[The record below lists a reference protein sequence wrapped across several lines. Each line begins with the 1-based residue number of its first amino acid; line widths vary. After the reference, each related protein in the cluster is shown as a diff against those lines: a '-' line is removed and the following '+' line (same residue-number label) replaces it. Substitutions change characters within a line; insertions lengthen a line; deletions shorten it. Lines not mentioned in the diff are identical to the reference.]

1 MQVTWWEYRQWRFL
15 ADMNADGLV
24 TASDLPLWAK
34 FWYFLPGDAVIAQ
47 FGTTK
52 LGQFLELTPASL
64 GGPTSAV
71 ISALLWLLA
80 LGLVVYLPRLFVDIV
95 DPTSR
100 KERRERRQARRARKR
115 EARRERKREA
125 ALAGGKQRR
134 FLRRQERPLMERR
147 EPT

>member
-34 FWYFLPGDAVIAQ
+34 WWYFVPGDAVIAQ

-52 LGQFLELTPASL
+52 FGQFLELTPASL
-64 GGPTSAV
+64 GSPTSAV

-80 LGLVVYLPRLFVDIV
+80 LALVIYLPVLFVDIV

-100 KERRERRQARRARKR
+100 KERRERRL
-115 EARRERKREA
+115 ARRERKREA
-125 ALAGGKQRR
+125 RLASGRQRR
-134 FLRRQERPLMERR
+134 FLRREERPVMERR
-147 EPT
+147 EPTF

>member
-34 FWYFLPGDAVIAQ
+34 WWYFVPGDAAIAQ

-64 GGPTSAV
+64 GSPTSAV

-80 LGLVVYLPRLFVDIV
+80 LALVIYLPILFVDIV

-100 KERRERRQARRARKR
+100 KERRERRQARRERKR
-115 EARRERKREA
+115 EAR
-125 ALAGGKQRR
+125 LASGKQRR
-134 FLRRQERPLMERR
+134 FLRREERPLMERR
-147 EPT
+147 EPTF

>member
-1 MQVTWWEYRQWRFL
+1 MQVTWWEYRQWRFVT
-15 ADMNADGLV
+15 DMNADGLV

-34 FWYFLPGDAVIAQ
+34 WWYFVPGDAVIAQ

-64 GGPTSAV
+64 GGPTSAA
-71 ISALLWLLA
+71 ISALLWLAA
-80 LGLVVYLPRLFVDIV
+80 LVLVIYLPRLFVDIV

-100 KERRERRQARRARKR
+100 KERRERRQARHERKR
-115 EARRERKREA
+115 AARRERKREA
-125 ALAGGKQRR
+125 PLASGRQRR
-134 FLRRQERPLMERR
+134 FLRREERPLMERR

>member
-34 FWYFLPGDAVIAQ
+34 WWYFVPGDAVIAQ

-52 LGQFLELTPASL
+52 FGQFLELTPASL
-64 GGPTSAV
+64 GSPTSAV

-80 LGLVVYLPRLFVDIV
+80 LALVIYLPVLFVDIV

-100 KERRERRQARRARKR
+100 KERRERRL
-115 EARRERKREA
+115 ARRERKREA
-125 ALAGGKQRR
+125 RLASGRQRR
-134 FLRRQERPLMERR
+134 FLRREERPLMERR

>member
-34 FWYFLPGDAVIAQ
+34 WWYFVPGDAVIAQ

-52 LGQFLELTPASL
+52 FGQFLELTPASL
-64 GGPTSAV
+64 GSPTSAV

-80 LGLVVYLPRLFVDIV
+80 LSLVIYLPVLFVDIV

-100 KERRERRQARRARKR
+100 KERRERRL
-115 EARRERKREA
+115 ARRERKREA
-125 ALAGGKQRR
+125 RLASGRQRR
-134 FLRRQERPLMERR
+134 FLRREERPVMERR
-147 EPT
+147 EPTF

>member
-34 FWYFLPGDAVIAQ
+34 WWYFVPGDAVIAQ

-52 LGQFLELTPASL
+52 FGQFLELTPASL
-64 GGPTSAV
+64 GSPTSAV

-80 LGLVVYLPRLFVDIV
+80 LALVIYLPVLFVDIV

-100 KERRERRQARRARKR
+100 KERRERRL
-115 EARRERKREA
+115 ARRERKREA
-125 ALAGGKQRR
+125 RLASGRQRR
-134 FLRRQERPLMERR
+134 FLRREERPLIERR

>member
-34 FWYFLPGDAVIAQ
+34 WWYFVPGDAVIAQ

-52 LGQFLELTPASL
+52 FGQFLELTPASL
-64 GGPTSAV
+64 GSPTSAV

-80 LGLVVYLPRLFVDIV
+80 LALVIYLPVLFVDIV

-100 KERRERRQARRARKR
+100 KERRERRL
-115 EARRERKREA
+115 ARRERKREA
-125 ALAGGKQRR
+125 RLAGGRQRR
-134 FLRRQERPLMERR
+134 FLRREERPLMERR